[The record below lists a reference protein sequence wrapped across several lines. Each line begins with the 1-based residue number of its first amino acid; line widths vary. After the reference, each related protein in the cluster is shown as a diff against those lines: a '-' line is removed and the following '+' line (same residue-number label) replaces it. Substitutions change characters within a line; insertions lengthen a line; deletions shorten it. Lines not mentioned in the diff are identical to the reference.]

1 MGCYSSKNL
10 KQSKRTIL
18 EKPFV
23 DIGKVYILGDELGQG
38 QFGITRKC
46 VEKTSGKTYAC
57 KTILKMN
64 LKSREDEEAVKREIR
79 IMKHLSGEPNI
90 VEFKK
95 AYEDRDSVHIVMEYC
110 GGGELFKKIEA
121 LSKDGKSYSE
131 KEAVEIIRPIVNV
144 VKNCHYMGVMLRDL
158 KPENFLLSST
168 DKNATVKAI
177 DFGCSVFIE
186 EGEVHWKFA
195 GSAYYIAPEVLQ
207 GKYGKEADIWSAG
220 IILYILLCGKPPF
233 VTEPEAQMFSEIKSA
248 KIDVDSESWK
258 FIDVKA
264 KHLVN
269 RMLNRNPKERISAAE
284 VLGHPWMKDGE
295 ASDKPIDGVVLS
307 RLKQFRDMNKLK
319 KVALKVIA
327 ANLSEEEIK
336 GLKTLFTNIDT
347 DKSGTITLEEL
358 KTGLTRLGSNLSKT
372 EVEQLMEAADV
383 DGNGTIDIDE
393 FISAT
398 MHRYRL
404 DRDDHVYQAFQHF
417 DKDNDGHITKEELEM
432 AMKEHG
438 VGDEVSIKQIITE
451 VDTDNDGKINF
462 EEFRT
467 MMRSGSSLQP
477 QRELLPIK

>member
-1 MGCYSSKNL
+1 
-10 KQSKRTIL
+10 
-18 EKPFV
+18 
-23 DIGKVYILGDELGQG
+23 
-38 QFGITRKC
+38 
-46 VEKTSGKTYAC
+46 
-57 KTILKMN
+57 
-64 LKSREDEEAVKREIR
+64 
-79 IMKHLSGEPNI
+79 
-90 VEFKK
+90 
-95 AYEDRDSVHIVMEYC
+95 
-110 GGGELFKKIEA
+110 
-121 LSKDGKSYSE
+121 
-131 KEAVEIIRPIVNV
+131 
-144 VKNCHYMGVMLRDL
+144 
-158 KPENFLLSST
+158 
-168 DKNATVKAI
+168 
-177 DFGCSVFIE
+177 
-186 EGEVHWKFA
+186 
-195 GSAYYIAPEVLQ
+195 
-207 GKYGKEADIWSAG
+207 
-220 IILYILLCGKPPF
+220 
-233 VTEPEAQMFSEIKSA
+233 MFSEIKSA